1 MLMAPT
7 KRVGP
12 ADAERARPV
21 VARLPFFESD
31 TAIVAALRA
40 RQPAGGAALYDRHHE
55 HVRRVLIRLL
65 GPGAHV
71 GDLVQDV
78 FVSAIDSIDSLERPE
93 SLRAWLASIAVFRAR
108 AEIRS
113 RARSRWFPL
122 FASDD
127 LPEMDAEVAS
137 PEIDEA
143 VKTTYTV
150 LEKLG
155 ADERIAFALRFVDGM
170 ELVEVAEAC
179 EVSLATIKRRLTR
192 AQAKF
197 VNIART
203 YPVLSE
209 WLERGARWT

>member
-1 MLMAPT
+1 MGMAGT
-7 KRVGP
+7 KQRGS
-12 ADAERARPV
+12 AETERARPV

-31 TAIVAALRA
+31 SAIVAALRA
-40 RQPAGGAALYDRHHE
+40 RQPAGGAALYDRHQE
-55 HVRRVLIRLL
+55 HVRRVLVRLL
-65 GPGAHV
+65 GPGAHL

-78 FVSAIDSIDSLERPE
+78 FVSAIDSIDRLERPD

-108 AEIRS
+108 AEIRA

-127 LPEMDAEVAS
+127 MPETDAHTAS

-143 VKTTYTV
+143 VRTTYLV
-150 LEKLG
+150 LDKLS

-179 EVSLATIKRRLTR
+179 EVSLATIKRRLAR

-197 VNIART
+197 SNIART
-203 YPVLSE
+203 YPVLGE

>member
-31 TAIVAALRA
+31 SAIVAALRA
-40 RQPAGGAALYDRHHE
+40 GQPAGGSALYDRHHE

-65 GPGAHV
+65 GPGAHI

-78 FVSAIDSIDSLERPE
+78 FVSAIDSIDRLEQPE
-93 SLRAWLASIAVFRAR
+93 SLKAWLASIAVFRAR
-108 AEIRS
+108 AEIRT
-113 RARSRWFPL
+113 RMRSRWFPL
-122 FASDD
+122 FASDE
-127 LPEMDAEVAS
+127 LPESEAEVAS
-137 PEIDEA
+137 PEVDEA
-143 VKTTYTV
+143 VRTTYAV

-179 EVSLATIKRRLTR
+179 EVSLATIKRRLAR

-203 YPVLSE
+203 YPALSE